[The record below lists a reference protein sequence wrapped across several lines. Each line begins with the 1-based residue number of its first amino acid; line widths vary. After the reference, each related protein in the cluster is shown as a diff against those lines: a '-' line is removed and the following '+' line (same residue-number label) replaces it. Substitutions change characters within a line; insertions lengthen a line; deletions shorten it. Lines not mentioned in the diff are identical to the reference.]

1 MNIPAAHFQT
11 FMKGC
16 LIMKMNKIVAAAV
29 SGAVAASAVAVSA
42 FAVDPITATLG
53 YTDTNWTY
61 QDWESSTEI
70 TGDGTYTITSTAVA
84 GTEEIGVFVIDCQG
98 MFAAYPDATATLDTI
113 EIDGA
118 EVSFDASKIIYG
130 DIEEK
135 GNYRIEIYNM
145 YGDSKDDP
153 AISNATPI
161 SESLAVT
168 FTVSGLGEAAA
179 EDTAEDASEDAAV
192 EETADEAAED
202 TAAEETTE
210 EAVSEETPASDD
222 TTTAAATGNTTTAAI
237 VSVMAV
243 AAAAAIAAKKRK

>member
-1 MNIPAAHFQT
+1 
-11 FMKGC
+11 
-16 LIMKMNKIVAAAV
+16 MKMNKIVAAAV

-61 QDWESSTEI
+61 QDWESSAEI

-192 EETADEAAED
+192 EETADEAVAED

-210 EAVSEETPASDD
+210 EAASEETPASDD

>member
-1 MNIPAAHFQT
+1 
-11 FMKGC
+11 
-16 LIMKMNKIVAAAV
+16 MKMNKIVAAAV

-61 QDWESSTEI
+61 QDWESSAEI

-179 EDTAEDASEDAAV
+179 EDTAEDASEDAAA
-192 EETADEAAED
+192 EETADDAAAED

>member
-1 MNIPAAHFQT
+1 
-11 FMKGC
+11 
-16 LIMKMNKIVAAAV
+16 MKMNKIVAAAV

-61 QDWESSTEI
+61 QDWESSAEI
-70 TGDGTYTITSTAVA
+70 TGDGTYTISSTAVA

-192 EETADEAAED
+192 EETADEAAE
-202 TAAEETTE
+202 ETTE

>member
-1 MNIPAAHFQT
+1 
-11 FMKGC
+11 
-16 LIMKMNKIVAAAV
+16 MKMNKIVAAAV

-61 QDWESSTEI
+61 QDWESSAEI
-70 TGDGTYTITSTAVA
+70 TGDGTYTISSTAVA

-130 DIEEK
+130 DVEEK

-192 EETADEAAED
+192 EETADEAAE
-202 TAAEETTE
+202 ETTE

>member
-1 MNIPAAHFQT
+1 
-11 FMKGC
+11 
-16 LIMKMNKIVAAAV
+16 MKMNKIVAAAV

-61 QDWESSTEI
+61 QDWESSAEI

-192 EETADEAAED
+192 EETADEVAEDTAAED